1 MSERGFKLSLSHR
14 LASLCFSDSRD
25 VPSTENKH
33 YHTTVG
39 VAGFWLH
46 WDISFLLLTKTDN
59 FICEKDWLTDLP
71 FSFFKRSSLYSLV
84 SFYWW
89 QSYLGSEIYN
99 FQFTGPGIKLNCCSE
114 FVTST
119 IPPMIQTR
127 ASCINLTV
135 LQHSVLL
142 SSQTILMHNFI
153 SIWRLTVKY
162 F

>member
-1 MSERGFKLSLSHR
+1 MHFKGLIIFFLDFRYTQYRGGGP
-14 LASLCFSDSRD
+14 D
-25 VPSTENKH
+25 PSVKNVTLLFFFNE
-33 YHTTVG
+33 
-39 VAGFWLH
+39 GFP
-46 WDISFLLLTKTDN
+46 KTDN
-59 FICEKDWLTDLP
+59 FIYEKDWLTDLP